1 MHFTF
6 HRRHNNGYGTKL
18 QRVAKQTVVY
28 EEKEFPRESKIKTPF
43 RPDCDW
49 TMMVLERSSAVN
61 SDPFLL
67 DYQDKMLSVMAIMQI
82 SDAIETI
89 SNRDWY

>member
-1 MHFTF
+1 MVTALNYNES
-6 HRRHNNGYGTKL
+6 RNRQLSMKKKNS
-18 QRVAKQTVVY
+18 
-28 EEKEFPRESKIKTPF
+28 FPRECTIKTPF
-43 RPDCDW
+43 RPDW

-67 DYQDKMLSVMAIMQI
+67 DYQDKMLSVLAITQI

>member
-1 MHFTF
+1 MVTALNYNES
-6 HRRHNNGYGTKL
+6 RNRQLSVKKKNS
-18 QRVAKQTVVY
+18 
-28 EEKEFPRESKIKTPF
+28 FPRECTIKTPF

-67 DYQDKMLSVMAIMQI
+67 DYQDKMLSVLAITQI